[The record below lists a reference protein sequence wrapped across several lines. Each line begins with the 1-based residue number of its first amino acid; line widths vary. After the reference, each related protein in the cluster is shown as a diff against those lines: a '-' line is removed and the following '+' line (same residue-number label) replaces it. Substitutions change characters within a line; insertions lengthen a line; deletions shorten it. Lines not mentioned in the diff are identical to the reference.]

1 MKNLLVILILFI
13 SIVNAGAQIRWEQIS
28 YFHSSGPVSPE
39 YQYNYNIKIN
49 SDGTG
54 VLEYTFKGFT
64 TNYDFNVSRSGLNN
78 LNNALTKSQ
87 VLDVSMA
94 DLKSDKNLIGGSVY
108 NATITMPYSEPTEEY
123 IERQE
128 TKKKLGKKEEE
139 ELDENGVKTKGK
151 KPIVLIPNNVNEK
164 YSEGIHNFYLAIEKL
179 VPNSAWSKATD
190 MAE

>member
-1 MKNLLVILILFI
+1 MKNLLVIITLFI

-28 YFHSSGPVSPE
+28 YFHTSGPVSPE

-64 TNYDFNVSRSGLNN
+64 TNYDFNVSSNGLNN
-78 LNNALTKSQ
+78 LNNTLIKSQ
-87 VLDVSMA
+87 VLDVSIA

-123 IERQE
+123 LERQE
-128 TKKKLGKKEEE
+128 TKKKLGRDEDEEK
-139 ELDENGVKTKGK
+139 DENGVKTKGK
-151 KPIVLIPNNVNEK
+151 HPIIVIPNNVNEK
-164 YSEGIHNFYLAIEKL
+164 YALGVHDLYLAIEKL
-179 VPNSAWSKATD
+179 VPNSVWAQATD
-190 MAE
+190 KAE